1 MTLEIALVL
10 GVLAVTVV
18 LFVVDWLRVDIVALL
33 VMVSLPW
40 LGLVEPREALGGL
53 SSNAVVSIIAVMILG
68 YGMDRSGIM
77 NRVTRPILQVAGS
90 SERRLVAV
98 VAGTVGAISAFMQNI
113 GAAAL
118 FLPALLRISKR
129 LDIPASRL
137 LMPVGFAAILGGTLT
152 MVASGPLIILNDLL
166 RQRKEDP
173 FELFDVSPVGLVL
186 LAAGI
191 LYFLV
196 FGRYVLPSRSRG
208 AEQPSPQRDL
218 IETWQLPSTLV
229 CCHVPADSKLLGK
242 TIEEARLWLEY
253 GLNLLVVRENDE
265 LHYAPWRYTRFAE
278 GQHLALLGERSD
290 VERFASDFD
299 LKVDEGTSPILE
311 ELQGGTTGGFGE
323 VIIRP
328 KAPISGKSLREL
340 TFRKNYAVEPVRL
353 LTGDKQIAH
362 DFSDQPLHAGDALIV
377 HGTWERIRALA
388 NDPSFVLITPVEGG
402 GGDRSKGPIAA
413 VCFAVAIGLAVAGF
427 PLSISLLS
435 GALAMILLRIVPIDE
450 AYRAVDWR
458 TVFLLAGLIP
468 LGTAMDKTGA
478 AAFVANLITSLLTG
492 SHPIVLMAA
501 VAALTTL
508 FSLFMSNVAAT
519 VLLAPL
525 VMIVGAEAGIDG
537 RGLALLVA
545 VCASNSFILPTH
557 QVNALFMSPGG
568 YRNADYLKA
577 GGMMTILFLLIAVAS
592 VYLLFVR

>member
-40 LGLVEPREALGGL
+40 LGLVEPKEALGGL

-77 NRVTRPILQVAGS
+77 NRVTRPILRVAGS

-173 FELFDVSPVGLVL
+173 FGLFAVSPIGLAL
-186 LAAGI
+186 LTAGI

-196 FGRYVLPSRSRG
+196 LGRHVLPARSRG
-208 AEQPSPQRDL
+208 AEQPSPQRNL
-218 IETWQLPSTLV
+218 IETWQLPSTLA
-229 CCHVPADSKLLGK
+229 CCHVPSDSKLLGK
-242 TIEEARLWLEY
+242 TIEETRLWLEY

-265 LHYAPWRYTRFAE
+265 VHYAPWRYTRFAE
-278 GQHLALLGERSD
+278 GQHLALLGDRSD
-290 VERFASDFD
+290 VKRFAADFG
-299 LKVDEGTSPILE
+299 LKMDEGTSPILE

-328 KAPISGKSLREL
+328 KAPIAGKTLREL
-340 TFRKNYAVEPVRL
+340 TFRKTHAVEPVRL

-377 HGTWERIRALA
+377 HGTWQRIRALA
-388 NDPSFVLITPVEGG
+388 DDPSFVLLTPVEGAA
-402 GGDRSKGPIAA
+402 GDRAKGPIAA

-478 AAFVANLITSLLTG
+478 AVFLANLITSLLTG

-501 VAALTTL
+501 VAALATL

-545 VCASNSFILPTH
+545 VCASNSFVLPTH

-577 GGMMTILFLLIAVAS
+577 GGMMTVIFLFIAVAS

>member
-1 MTLEIALVL
+1 MTLDIALVL

-18 LFVVDWLRVDIVALL
+18 LFVVDWLRVDVVALL

-40 LGLVEPREALGGL
+40 LGLVEPKEALGGL

-98 VAGTVGAISAFMQNI
+98 VAGTVGTISAFMQNI

-173 FELFDVSPVGLVL
+173 FGLFAVSPIGLAL

-191 LYFLV
+191 LV

-208 AEQPSPQRDL
+208 SEQPSPQRDL
-218 IETWQLPSTLV
+218 IETWQLPSTLA

-265 LHYAPWRYTRFAE
+265 VHYAPWRYTRFAE

-311 ELQGGTTGGFGE
+311 ELQGGATGGFGE

-328 KAPISGKSLREL
+328 KARIAGKSLREL

-388 NDPSFVLITPVEGG
+388 DDPSFVLLTPVEGSA
-402 GGDRSKGPIAA
+402 GDRTKGPIAA
-413 VCFAVAIGLAVAGF
+413 LCFAIAIGLAVAGF

-478 AAFVANLITSLLTG
+478 AVFVANLITSLLTG

-501 VAALTTL
+501 VAALTTV

-525 VMIVGAEAGIDG
+525 VMIVGAEAGVDG

-545 VCASNSFILPTH
+545 VCASNSFVLPTH

-577 GGMMTILFLLIAVAS
+577 GGMMTLIFLLIAVVS
-592 VYLLFVR
+592 VYLMFVR